1 MTLSNN
7 WITGL
12 GAVLAILQYL
22 QGVGAKAPA
31 TKWEWLQTAIA
42 AGIAGLGFYLKSL
55 TVSTKTPVIL
65 LALALT
71 GCASPYGLAGSAE
84 QLKELIK
91 IKDAMSFCTVANTPW
106 GTVRS
111 TMTSIDITKV
121 AGATATADGDCKQT
135 LTVTQPEKKT
145 P

>member
-12 GAVLAILQYL
+12 GALLAVLQYL
-22 QGVGAKAPA
+22 QGVGAKAPT

-65 LALALT
+65 LALALS
-71 GCASPYGLAGSAE
+71 GCAPANFFCAG
-84 QLKELIK
+84 K
-91 IKDAMSFCTVANTPW
+91 
-106 GTVRS
+106 GTV
-111 TMTSIDITKV
+111 
-121 AGATATADGDCKQT
+121 TATAMLYNATTQFDCGDGAMFSKGDKS
-135 LTVTQPEKKT
+135 LPLPPKLAPK